1 MSPKAIIVILWACVV
16 AGAAVASE
24 KLRTRLDYE
33 EHTIELHEMHK
44 SHLRVKQHCDSLD
57 RLT

>member
-1 MSPKAIIVILWACVV
+1 MSAKAIIVISWACVI

-33 EHTIELHEMHK
+33 EHTAELQEMLN
-44 SHLRVKQHCDSLD
+44 SHLQMKQHCDSLD